1 MTTMVLARAHA
12 ATVIGIHAFP
22 VEVEV
27 DLQDGLPTF
36 ATVGLPDAAV
46 RESRDRVRAALIN
59 SGFPPPEG
67 RVTVSLAPGDLR
79 KEGSG
84 FDLAIAVG
92 LLAAAGLLPL
102 SPTSDYLFVG
112 ELSLD
117 GGMKAVRGILPMA
130 IAAREG
136 GFRGLVVPPS
146 NGEEAALVRDLDVY
160 TVGSLGEAAD
170 FLLGGKGASALQG
183 TGGDGRPGR
192 RRGK

>member
-1 MTTMVLARAHA
+1 MVLARAHA

-27 DLQDGLPTF
+27 DLQDGLPSF

-67 RVTVSLAPGDLR
+67 RVTVSLAPADLR

-92 LLAAAGLLPL
+92 LLAAAGRLPL
-102 SPTSDYLFVG
+102 SPTSEFLFIG
-112 ELSLD
+112 ELIEYQ
-117 GGMKAVRGILPMA
+117 ILQLNFFCNPVTS
-130 IAAREG
+130 IA
-136 GFRGLVVPPS
+136 PS
-146 NGEEAALVRDLDVY
+146 QRH
-160 TVGSLGEAAD
+160 TVAD
-170 FLLGGKGASALQG
+170 IKGVII
-183 TGGDGRPGR
+183 
-192 RRGK
+192 